1 MSYLL
6 FVEIQINCYKQSVKS
21 KNSLFFKGLPS
32 YTRASDRLE
41 AHDAEVSVYGW
52 WWRFLRL
59 SPVIWFAQSRNVLPK
74 DNQIAQVV
82 KDFGDLKGR
91 SFHAWWS
98 ASGRYLFA
106 EAVRPSKVLQLDLDQ
121 MQGHQFDPDKLYLE
135 IPLTIRKQ
143 TILKQIKTMLN
154 EHHEG
159 RELDLAATSS
169 AEYALYTKR
178 FRLRVLETEYWV
190 LLYRLL
196 YPEITV
202 WRIGDRLQLAPSL
215 KVRGVENMAHDGR
228 NTPMSKLNSL
238 TGRYLYKARFTLLN
252 AERAMFPNNS
262 AVELGDRHQ
271 PFGMKLQTEFRR
283 ATESIDGHQSEW
295 HQWLKT
301 EFQTELRMKIQELN
315 RIVTFASMSP
325 KDFARIKRFIS
336 GESDLLY

>member
-1 MSYLL
+1 M
-6 FVEIQINCYKQSVKS
+6 
-21 KNSLFFKGLPS
+21 NSNERLFFKGLPS
-32 YTRASDRLE
+32 YSRANDRLE
-41 AHDAEVSVYGW
+41 AHDAEASVYGW

-74 DNQIAQVV
+74 DKQIAQVV
-82 KDFGDLKGR
+82 RDFGDLNGR
-91 SFHAWWS
+91 SFNAWWS
-98 ASGRYLFA
+98 ASGRQLFS
-106 EAVRPSKVLQLDLDQ
+106 EAVRPSKVTALDLDQ
-121 MQGHQFDPDKLYLE
+121 LQGHPFSREKLYLE

-143 TILKQIKTMLN
+143 TILKQIKDMLN

-159 RELDLAATSS
+159 RELNLAATST

-215 KVRGVENMAHDGR
+215 KVRGVENRAHYGR
-228 NTPMSKLNSL
+228 NTPLSKLNSL

-252 AERAMFPNNS
+252 AERAMFPNN
-262 AVELGDRHQ
+262 AALELGDRHQ
-271 PFGMKLQTEFRR
+271 PFGIKLQTEYRR
-283 ATESIDGHQSEW
+283 ATESVDGELSEW

-301 EFQTELRMKIQELN
+301 QFQTELRMKVQELN
-315 RIVTFASMSP
+315 HIVSFASMSP
-325 KDFARIKRFIS
+325 KEFERIKRFVA
-336 GESDLLY
+336 GKSDLIA